1 MNSVMYPNN
10 WILLSVNIIT
20 TTLFYFNVQLTDH
33 FYCLCLCITYHLF
46 RSMPLCIEITVI
58 ASMSAYWGICHYWAL
73 NNKDFHFPLQIPH
86 FSAHCQNVLELNLRK
101 KKKIGLPLV
110 IQHHLS
116 PLILSSFHLSLSA
129 FPSLFPKDTALC
141 VCTVSLHVL
150 LWTISNVSP
159 WKGNAANCYDT
170 SDEIVCV
177 CASVTGLGFLSWSS
191 NK

>member
-1 MNSVMYPNN
+1 MPMHYLSPLQKHASVHRNYCHRIYVSLLRNLS
-10 WILLSVNIIT
+10 LLST
-20 TTLFYFNVQLTDH
+20 QQQRFPFSTSDPSLF
-33 FYCLCLCITYHLF
+33 C
-46 RSMPLCIEITVI
+46 
-58 ASMSAYWGICHYWAL
+58 AL
-73 NNKDFHFPLQIPH
+73 SKRPWIK
-86 FSAHCQNVLELNLRK
+86 SEK

-159 WKGNAANCYDT
+159 WKGNAANCYVT